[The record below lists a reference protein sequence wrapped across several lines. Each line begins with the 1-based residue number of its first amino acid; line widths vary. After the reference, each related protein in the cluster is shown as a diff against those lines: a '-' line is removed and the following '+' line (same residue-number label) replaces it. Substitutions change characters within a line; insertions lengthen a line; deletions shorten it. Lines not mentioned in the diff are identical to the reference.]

1 MRQTSASSLDRGAG
15 SWPAVLAGL
24 CASLVGIGLARFA
37 YTPLIPVLIA
47 EGWLAPGAAAYLG
60 AANLAGY
67 LAGALLAHRL
77 GRRIGAAALLRA
89 MMVLA
94 SATFFACALPPS
106 FAWFLAWRLAS
117 GLAGGVLMVLA
128 APTVLAAV
136 APSRRGLAGGAV
148 FTGVGLGIAASGTLV
163 PLLLRLGLVAT
174 WCGLGMLALALTV
187 LAWRGWPA
195 AAAAASAMPA
205 GPPDEAR
212 HADRALRALY
222 LEYGLCAVGLVPHM
236 LFLVDFVARG
246 LGRGLDAGAGYWVL
260 FGVAASVGPLL
271 AGRLADQIGFA
282 RALRLALLAQAA
294 AVAWPALAHGT
305 LGLALSTA
313 VIGAAVP
320 GIVPLVLGRVQ
331 ELAGPGAHGR
341 ALAWSTATAAFALGQ
356 AGAAYGFSFVFA
368 QIGSHAPLFA
378 LGAAALALA
387 LAVDLATSRGR
398 RSAAVQA
405 QPPLRPGIGGERR
418 LGRDLRP

>member
-1 MRQTSASSLDRGAG
+1 
-15 SWPAVLAGL
+15 
-24 CASLVGIGLARFA
+24 
-37 YTPLIPVLIA
+37 
-47 EGWLAPGAAAYLG
+47 
-60 AANLAGY
+60 
-67 LAGALLAHRL
+67 
-77 GRRIGAAALLRA
+77 
-89 MMVLA
+89 
-94 SATFFACALPPS
+94 
-106 FAWFLAWRLAS
+106 
-117 GLAGGVLMVLA
+117 
-128 APTVLAAV
+128 
-136 APSRRGLAGGAV
+136 V

-163 PLLLRLGLVAT
+163 PLLLQLGLVAT
-174 WCGLGMLALALTV
+174 WCGLGALALALTV

-205 GPPDEAR
+205 GPSDQVR

-222 LEYGLCAVGLVPHM
+222 VEYGLCAVDLVPHM

-282 RALRLALLAQAA
+282 PALRLALLAQAA
-294 AVAWPALAHGT
+294 AVARPALAHGT
-305 LGLALSTA
+305 LGLAVSTA

-331 ELAGPGAHGR
+331 ELAGAGAHGR
-341 ALAWSTATAAFALGQ
+341 ASAWSTATTAFARGQ

-387 LAVDLATSRGR
+387 LAVGLATSRGR